1 MRKRLYEFGCTI
13 SDFGANLAGHPAAIV
28 FVAVFCLIWFVLG
41 GVEGENSLTLI
52 LSVLAITLTQM
63 VLNQQRRSE
72 RALHIKIDE
81 LILSMSGARDEVAGI
96 EGLTEEELEK
106 LRRPAFDA
114 KEDLVAQ
121 LRDNPRDEG
130 QQIAR

>member
-1 MRKRLYEFGCTI
+1 MQKRLYEIGCAI
-13 SDFGANLAGHPAAIV
+13 SDVGANFAGHPVAILS
-28 FVAVFCLIWFVLG
+28 VAVFCLLWFVLG
-41 GVEGENSLTLI
+41 GPSGENSLTLI

-96 EGLTEEELEK
+96 EGLTEDELEK
-106 LRRPAFDA
+106 LRRPAGKIDHNLTA
-114 KEDLVAQ
+114 
-121 LRDNPRDEG
+121 
-130 QQIAR
+130 

>member
-1 MRKRLYEFGCTI
+1 MRKRFYEFGCAI
-13 SDFGANLAGHPAAIV
+13 SDIGANFAGHPAAILA
-28 FVAVFCLIWFVLG
+28 VAVFCLLWFVVG
-41 GVEGENSLTLI
+41 GEQGENSLTLI

-96 EGLTEEELEK
+96 EGLTEAELEK
-106 LRRPAFDA
+106 LRRPGGEIEPSLTA
-114 KEDLVAQ
+114 
-121 LRDNPRDEG
+121 
-130 QQIAR
+130 